1 MSSAHISVDT
11 VLAIHQLLINR
22 FGGSAGVRDLDIL
35 EGILQSPYQTFGGEE
50 LYPHIVDKAVHL
62 CVEVIRQHPFVD
74 GNKRVAVALLG
85 ALLECH
91 GLYLVD
97 DSTHLYNKI
106 IKLVTHDCN
115 VEEFT
120 QYVHSHLTSSLE

>member
-11 VLAIHQLLINR
+11 ALAIHQLLINR

-62 CVEVIRQHPFVD
+62 
-74 GNKRVAVALLG
+74 
-85 ALLECH
+85 
-91 GLYLVD
+91 
-97 DSTHLYNKI
+97 
-106 IKLVTHDCN
+106 
-115 VEEFT
+115 
-120 QYVHSHLTSSLE
+120 

>member
-1 MSSAHISVDT
+1 MTFSIDHVSNLSLIHI
-11 VLAIHQLLINR
+11 
-22 FGGSAGVRDLDIL
+22 
-35 EGILQSPYQTFGGEE
+35 Y
-50 LYPHIVDKAVHL
+50 IVDKAVHL

-85 ALLECH
+85 GLLECH

-97 DSTHLYNKI
+97 DSTHLYNKVI
-106 IKLVTHDCN
+106 GLVTHVCSI
-115 VEEFT
+115 EEFT